1 MQSITRK
8 TTPLR
13 LGITPWHMSS
23 AMDASALCTQAE
35 LAEECGYHS
44 FWLPESHFAGQSSV
58 PEPILLLAAVAART
72 TSIKL
77 GTTSYLLPIRNALQA
92 AEQVAVLD
100 QLSGGRLILG
110 LGRGFERN
118 MLSAFGVN
126 PKEKRELLERHLDI
140 MKAAWAGES
149 IGSEAIGAV
158 MSPLPVQKPH
168 PPIWMA
174 AFGPKALAQAAEMGT
189 PYLASPMES
198 MHQLKENYQIY
209 NRVLDAACRP
219 RPSEI
224 AVMRTVFISDDKSLC
239 EQVTRDLEQLA
250 GTLKLGSSTMEKSW
264 IVGNAEEVIGKI
276 RQYQEQLGMNYLIV
290 ARPRIKGLS
299 RECAEQSMRV
309 LAAVAADLQEAP

>member
-1 MQSITRK
+1 MQTTTQK
-8 TTPLR
+8 TLPLR

-23 AMDASALCTQAE
+23 TMDANVLCEQAE
-35 LAEECGYHS
+35 LAEQCGYHS
-44 FWLPESHFAGQSSV
+44 FWLPESHFSGPTSV

-72 TSIKL
+72 TTIKL

-110 LGRGFERN
+110 LGRGFEKN
-118 MLSAFGVN
+118 MLSAFDVN
-126 PKEKRELLERHLDI
+126 PTEKRELLNRNLDV
-140 MKAAWAGES
+140 MKAAWAGG
-149 IGSEAIGAV
+149 IVGSQAIGAV

-174 AFGPKALAQAAEMGT
+174 AFGPKALAQAGKMGT

-198 MHQLKENYQIY
+198 LQQLKDNYEIY
-209 NRVLDAACRP
+209 NTALDQNSQP

-224 AVMRTVFISDDKSLC
+224 VLMRTIFISDDKALC
-239 EQVTRDLEQLA
+239 KQVTRDLAQLA
-250 GTLKLGSSTMEKSW
+250 STLKFGNTVMEAAW
-264 IVGNAEEVIGKI
+264 IVGNADEVASEIHE
-276 RQYQEQLGMNYLIV
+276 YQEQLGMNYLIV

-299 RECAEQSMRV
+299 RQCAEQSMRA
-309 LAAVAADLQEAP
+309 LAAMVANV

>member
-1 MQSITRK
+1 MQT
-8 TTPLR
+8 TTQQDTPLR

-23 AMDASALCTQAE
+23 AMDANALCTQAE
-35 LAEECGYHS
+35 LAEQCGYHS
-44 FWLPESHFAGQSSV
+44 FWLPESHFAGSSSV

-72 TSIKL
+72 TTIKL

-110 LGRGFERN
+110 LGRGFEKN
-118 MLSAFGVN
+118 MLSAFDVN
-126 PKEKRELLERHLDI
+126 PKEKRELLNRNLDV
-140 MKAAWAGES
+140 MKEAWAGGVV
-149 IGSEAIGAV
+149 GSQAIGAV

-174 AFGPKALAQAAEMGT
+174 AFGPKALAQAGKMGT

-198 MHQLKENYQIY
+198 LQQLKENYEIY
-209 NRVLDAACRP
+209 NTALDQHSQP

-224 AVMRTVFISDDKSLC
+224 ALMRTIFVSDDKALC
-239 EQVTRDLEQLA
+239 EQTTRDLAQLA
-250 GTLKLGSSTMEKSW
+250 STLKFGNTTMEAAW
-264 IVGNAEEVIGKI
+264 IVGNAEEVASEIQ
-276 RQYQEQLGMNYLIV
+276 QYQEQLGMNYLIV

-299 RECAEQSMRV
+299 RQCAEQSMRA
-309 LAAVAADLQEAP
+309 LAEMVANF

>member
-1 MQSITRK
+1 MQ
-8 TTPLR
+8 TTTQQLPPLR

-23 AMDASALCTQAE
+23 TMDANALCAQAE
-35 LAEECGYHS
+35 LAEQCGYHS
-44 FWLPESHFAGQSSV
+44 FWLPESHFAGPSSV

-72 TSIKL
+72 TTIKL

-110 LGRGFERN
+110 LGRGFEKN
-118 MLSAFGVN
+118 MLSAFDVN
-126 PKEKRELLERHLDI
+126 PTEKRELLNRNLDV
-140 MKAAWAGES
+140 MKAAWAGG
-149 IGSEAIGAV
+149 IVGSQAIGAV

-174 AFGPKALAQAAEMGT
+174 AFGPKALAQAGKMGT

-198 MHQLKENYQIY
+198 LQQLKENYEIY
-209 NRVLDAACRP
+209 NTALDQNSQP

-224 AVMRTVFISDDKSLC
+224 VLMRTIFISDDKALC
-239 EQVTRDLEQLA
+239 KQVTRDLAQLA
-250 GTLKLGSSTMEKSW
+250 STLKFGNTVMDAAW
-264 IVGNAEEVIGKI
+264 IVGNADEVASEIHE
-276 RQYQEQLGMNYLIV
+276 YQEQLGMNYLIV

-299 RECAEQSMRV
+299 RQCAEQSMRA
-309 LAAVAADLQEAP
+309 LAAMVANV